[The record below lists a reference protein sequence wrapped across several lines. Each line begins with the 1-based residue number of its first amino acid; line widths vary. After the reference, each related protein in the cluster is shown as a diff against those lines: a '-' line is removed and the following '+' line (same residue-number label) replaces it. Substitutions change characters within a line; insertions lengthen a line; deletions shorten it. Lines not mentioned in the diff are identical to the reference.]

1 MGSSLAH
8 DTSNYQKKNHLV
20 RQIDCTETTV
30 VMAAHIRTEILTAGF
45 G

>member
-1 MGSSLAH
+1 MGSSLTH
-8 DTSNYQKKNHLV
+8 DTSNYKKKKKHLV

-30 VMAAHIRTEILTAGF
+30 VMAAHIRTEILTGF